1 MTIQIES
8 RTLTDNEMEEETGIK
23 DDAKDNGSEGKNH
36 KEEIF
41 TRVVRAGKRTYFFD
55 VKATR
60 NEDYYLTITESKKR
74 VGKEGKFF
82 YEKHKIFLYKEDFDK
97 FTEGLK
103 DAVTYINDG
112 RDEVQDP
119 IPLTD
124 SKKGD
129 EEQTPKTEEFTDVDF
144 DDLGKK

>member
-1 MTIQIES
+1 
-8 RTLTDNEMEEETGIK
+8 MEEETGTK
-23 DDAKDNGSEGKNH
+23 DDMNGSEEKAQR
-36 KEEIF
+36 EEIF

-74 VGKEGKFF
+74 PGKEGKFF
-82 YEKHKIFLYKEDFDK
+82 YEKHKIFLYKEDFEK

-103 DAVTYINDG
+103 DAVTYIDNG
-112 RDEVQDP
+112 SDE
-119 IPLTD
+119 I
-124 SKKGD
+124 KKSAPAAEPERKD
-129 EEQTPKTEEFTDVDF
+129 DKQSITTEEFTNIEF